1 MLTPLE
7 GGAAQP
13 AQPPPA
19 AAAASSSSGGDA
31 AAAAPASA
39 AAVGSPDD
47 AVEAPKA
54 SGGAGES
61 GGAGKSGGAD
71 EIGGIGAPSGLAS
84 DALLSAAASRAA
96 IAQYPNWK
104 LDAAAAAL
112 SRRFDAE
119 CLASATAF
127 IQAVT
132 EMSEE
137 HDHHANI
144 QMFKGREVLVTLTT
158 TAGGVAGV
166 SEKDFLLADC
176 FDQIP
181 IGPASAGGDTSSTTS
196 SKPALGGCGGA
207 RSRRDARSVGA
218 RFPAFRL
225 AAGVG

>member
-47 AVEAPKA
+47 AVESPKA

-61 GGAGKSGGAD
+61 GGAE

-104 LDAAAAAL
+104 LDAAAASL

-144 QMFKGREVLVTLTT
+144 QMSKGREVLVTLTT

-181 IGPASAGGDTSSTTS
+181 IGPARAGGR
-196 SKPALGGCGGA
+196 ANM
-207 RSRRDARSVGA
+207 
-218 RFPAFRL
+218 FI
-225 AAGVG
+225 